1 VTCVEGGQAAHS
13 YTAVTKVGNDI
24 MSATRVL
31 SLGAVAF
38 VLAGCSGMSEQA
50 CVTADWRTVGFED
63 GTLGRSEAS
72 IGRYRQQCADHG
84 VAPDL
89 ESYRA
94 GHAEGVRIYC
104 RESNGF
110 AVGHS
115 GATYQG
121 VCPADLEPE
130 FVAEYNAGRRLN
142 ELESALSSVDGRIA
156 GNYRAQE
163 GIKQELT
170 DIGVRMIASDT
181 TAEQRLAM
189 VTRSADLGRRF
200 GELTNEIEHLQRD
213 RALAERALLDYRS
226 ALAAN
231 F

>member
-1 VTCVEGGQAAHS
+1 
-13 YTAVTKVGNDI
+13 
-24 MSATRVL
+24 MSATRLL
-31 SLGAVAF
+31 SLAAAVS
-38 VLAGCSGMSEQA
+38 LIAGCSGMSEQA

-89 ESYRA
+89 DSYRA
-94 GHAEGVRIYC
+94 GHADGVRVYC

-121 VCPADLEPE
+121 VCPADLEAA

-142 ELESALSSVDGRIA
+142 ELESVLASVDSRIA
-156 GNYRAQE
+156 GNYRGQE
-163 GIKQELT
+163 NIKQELT
-170 DIGVRMIASDT
+170 DIAAKMIATDT
-181 TAEQRLAM
+181 TPEQRVAM
-189 VTRSADLGRRF
+189 VTRSADLGRRY
-200 GELTNEIEHLQRD
+200 GELSNEIRDLERD
-213 RALAERALLDYRS
+213 RALAERDLLDYR
-226 ALAAN
+226 ATLAAA

>member
-1 VTCVEGGQAAHS
+1 
-13 YTAVTKVGNDI
+13 
-24 MSATRVL
+24 MSATRLL
-31 SLGAVAF
+31 SLGAVAY
-38 VLAGCSGMSEQA
+38 LIAGCSGMSEQA

-72 IGRYRQQCADHG
+72 IGRYRQQCAEHG

-110 AVGHS
+110 VVGHS

-130 FVAEYNAGRRLN
+130 FVAEYNAGRRLH
-142 ELESALSSVDGRIA
+142 ELESALASVDSRIA
-156 GNYRAQE
+156 SNYRAQE
-163 GIKQELT
+163 NIKQELT
-170 DIGVRMIASDT
+170 DIGVTMIATDT
-181 TAEQRLAM
+181 TAEQRA
-189 VTRSADLGRRF
+189 RDGHAQRGPGRRY
-200 GELTNEIEHLQRD
+200 GELTNEIQHLERD

-226 ALAAN
+226 TLAACSD
-231 F
+231 

>member
-1 VTCVEGGQAAHS
+1 
-13 YTAVTKVGNDI
+13 

-31 SLGAVAF
+31 SLGAV
-38 VLAGCSGMSEQA
+38 VCLIAGCSGMSEQA
-50 CVTADWRTVGFED
+50 CVTAEWRTVGFED

-72 IGRYRQQCADHG
+72 IGRYRQQCSEHG

-104 RESNGF
+104 KESNGF

-115 GATYQG
+115 GASYQG

-130 FVAEYNAGRRLN
+130 FLTEYNSGRRLH
-142 ELESALSSVDGRIA
+142 ELESALSSLDLRLA
-156 GNYRAQE
+156 SNYRAQE
-163 GIKQELT
+163 NIKHELT
-170 DIGVRMIASDT
+170 DIGVRMIASET

-189 VTRSADLGRRF
+189 VARSAELGRHH
-200 GELTNEIEHLQRD
+200 GQLTTEIQQLERE
-213 RALAERALLDYRS
+213 RAVAERALLEYR
-226 ALAAN
+226 ATLAAA